1 LKSFLRKKLVCQWV
15 KPFCIQNTFGAT
27 AAKEKCVLLKEGR
40 NLEAAHS
47 TQQVE
52 LLNSAFFALLL
63 HMFRGTLL
71 SSPAGDL

>member
-1 LKSFLRKKLVCQWV
+1 MTLGMKSQVLIKQFIVLNHSAFRTLLVQLLPRKLC
-15 KPFCIQNTFGAT
+15 F
-27 AAKEKCVLLKEGR
+27 AKRME
-40 NLEAAHS
+40 EAAHS

-52 LLNSAFFALLL
+52 LLNSASLALLL

>member
-1 LKSFLRKKLVCQWV
+1 MTLDMKSQVLIKQFIVLNHSAFRTLVVQLLQRKMCFTK
-15 KPFCIQNTFGAT
+15 IM
-27 AAKEKCVLLKEGR
+27 E
-40 NLEAAHS
+40 EAAHN

-52 LLNSAFFALLL
+52 LLNSAFLTLFL